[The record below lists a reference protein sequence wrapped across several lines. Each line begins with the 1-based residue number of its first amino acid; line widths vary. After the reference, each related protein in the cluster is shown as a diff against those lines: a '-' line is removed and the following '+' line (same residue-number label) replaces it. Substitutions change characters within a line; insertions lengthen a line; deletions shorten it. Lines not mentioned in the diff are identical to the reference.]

1 MNVLRAALY
10 LAPLLSLLSGGES
23 GAQSSDLPFTPDE
36 RRAFHAELRALFLD
50 EPELL
55 LGTAPQPD
63 LYADEKAADL
73 ARIADHGQELFGV
86 WPAPRRIALFTS
98 PECATCRTAEA
109 ELTALAN
116 DLGWQ
121 VITHPFDGPLAR
133 TLDLPDAP
141 FYVLPDLLI
150 RGAMPAPVLRRYL
163 TARDGD

>member
-1 MNVLRAALY
+1 MCCSDLNTQVHSLLYDALARLKRTAALRVVVSSNE
-10 LAPLLSLLSGGES
+10 LCDQCRSENAAFMASLG
-23 GAQSSDLPFTPDE
+23 FI
-36 RRAFHAELRALFLD
+36 RAEALGFQ
-50 EPELL
+50 
-55 LGTAPQPD
+55 G
-63 LYADEKAADL
+63 
-73 ARIADHGQELFGV
+73 
-86 WPAPRRIALFTS
+86 
-98 PECATCRTAEA
+98 RTAEA